1 MSAFHTLPMIRRLH
15 HTALW
20 AALLPALWLVAACST
35 NPATGKQ
42 SFTAFMSME
51 DELRIGAEEH
61 PKMIKEFG
69 GAYADAKLRAYIR
82 RIGLKLAGFSEAR
95 DLPYTFTILNN
106 DKVNAFALPG
116 GYVYITRML
125 LALAENE
132 AEMASVLAHEIGH
145 VAARHTAERY
155 STAMATNLGLMLLG
169 AIGSSA
175 GLPSGV
181 GRIIGFGA
189 QAALQG
195 HSREQELEA
204 DMLGVRYMTRAGY
217 TADGMTSFFY
227 KMQAHAELER
237 AMEGKKGETGNNIMS
252 THPRTAQRI
261 NQAIGLARAAPVRD
275 PILGRGEFLAEI
287 DGMVFGDDPEQGV
300 RRGRVFTHPELRVE
314 FRVPPDFVLFNSPR
328 QVIARGPGNSVVIF
342 DMAPD
347 KTARRVRSL
356 RGYIAETWASNLA
369 LRGQERIAINGM
381 RAATAEARVSTR
393 GGPRDIRLVAIRGS
407 EGRIFRLAFISA
419 PEMTARLSAEFRRTT
434 WSFRR
439 ISEAEARAIKPLKVR
454 VVTVKDGDT
463 ALGLS
468 ARMPLGKFNRRWFET
483 MNRNALGR
491 GLAAGGAVKT
501 VGE

>member
-1 MSAFHTLPMIRRLH
+1 MSAFHNSPMMRWTKLI
-15 HTALW
+15 
-20 AALLPALWLVAACST
+20 ALLPVLWLVAGCST

-42 SFTAFMSME
+42 SFTAFMSKE

-82 RIGLKLAGFSEAR
+82 RIGLKLAGFSETR
-95 DLPYTFTILNN
+95 DLPYTFTILND

-116 GYVYITRML
+116 GYVYITRGL

-132 AEMASVLAHEIGH
+132 AEMAGVLAHEIGH

-155 STAMATNLGLMLLG
+155 STAMATNLGLMVLG
-169 AIGSSA
+169 ALGSAA

-189 QAALQG
+189 QAALRG
-195 HSREQELEA
+195 YSREQELEA
-204 DMLGVRYMTRAGY
+204 DMLGVRYLARAGY
-217 TADGMTSFFY
+217 SPQAMISFFH
-227 KMQAHAELER
+227 KLKAHEDLER
-237 AMEGKKGETGNNIMS
+237 AIKGKKGEVPNNIMS

-261 NQAIGLARAAPVRD
+261 NQAIGLAKAAPVSN
-275 PILGRGEFLAEI
+275 PVLGRGEFLAEI

-300 RRGRVFTHPELRVE
+300 RRGRVFTHPELRIE
-314 FRVPPDFVLFNSPR
+314 FKVPPGFVLFNSPR
-328 QVIARGPGNSVVIF
+328 QVIARGPGRSEMIF
-342 DMAPD
+342 DMASD
-347 KTARRVRSL
+347 KTARKVRSL
-356 RGYIAETWASNLA
+356 RGYIAGTWASNLA
-369 LRGQERIAINGM
+369 LRGQERITVNGM
-381 RAATAEARVSTR
+381 EAATAEARVSTP
-393 GGPRDIRLVAIRGS
+393 GGPRDIRLVAIRGK
-407 EGRIFRLAFISA
+407 EGRIFRLAFTSP
-419 PEMTARLSAEFRRTT
+419 PEMTARLSVEFRRTT

-468 ARMPLGKFNRRWFET
+468 ARMPLGKFSRRWFET

-491 GLAAGGAVKT
+491 GLSPGGAIKT

>member
-1 MSAFHTLPMIRRLH
+1 MPLAAFHTLPMTRLMR
-15 HTALW
+15 LI
-20 AALLPALWLVAACST
+20 ALLPMLLLAAACST

-42 SFTAFMSME
+42 SFTAFMSKE

-61 PKMIKEFG
+61 PKLIKEFG
-69 GAYADAKLRAYIR
+69 GAYTDAKLRAYIR
-82 RIGLKLAGFSEAR
+82 RIGLKLAGFSETR
-95 DLPYTFTILNN
+95 DLPYTFTILND
-106 DKVNAFALPG
+106 DKVNALALPG
-116 GYVYITRML
+116 GYVYITRGL

-132 AEMASVLAHEIGH
+132 AEMAGVLAHEIGH
-145 VAARHTAERY
+145 VTARHSAERY
-155 STAMATNLGLMLLG
+155 STAMATNIGLMLLG
-169 AIGSSA
+169 VIGSSA

-189 QAALQG
+189 QAALRG
-195 HSREQELEA
+195 YSREQELEA
-204 DMLGVRYMTRAGY
+204 DMLAVRYMTRAGY
-217 TADGMTSFFY
+217 SPDGMTSFFY

-237 AMEGKKGETGNNIMS
+237 AMEGKQGEAENNIMS

-261 NQAIGLARAAPVRD
+261 NQAIGLAKVAPVGD
-275 PILGRGEFLAEI
+275 PVLGRGEFLAEI

-300 RRGRVFTHPELRVE
+300 RRGRVFTHPELRIE

-328 QVIARGPGNSVVIF
+328 QVVARGPGNSVVIF
-342 DMAPD
+342 DMAAD
-347 KTARRVRSL
+347 KTARHVRSL

-369 LRGQERIAINGM
+369 LRGQERIDINGM
-381 RAATAEARVSTR
+381 EAATAEARVSTR

-407 EGRIFRLAFISA
+407 EGRIFRLAFISPPA
-419 PEMTARLSAEFRRTT
+419 MTARLSVEFRRAT

-439 ISEAEARAIKPLKVR
+439 ISEAEAKAIKPLKIR

-463 ALGLS
+463 ALRLA
-468 ARMPLGKFNRRWFET
+468 ARMPLGKFSRRWFET

-491 GLAAGGAVKT
+491 GLAAGGAIKT

>member
-1 MSAFHTLPMIRRLH
+1 
-15 HTALW
+15 
-20 AALLPALWLVAACST
+20 
-35 NPATGKQ
+35 
-42 SFTAFMSME
+42 
-51 DELRIGAEEH
+51 
-61 PKMIKEFG
+61 
-69 GAYADAKLRAYIR
+69 
-82 RIGLKLAGFSEAR
+82 
-95 DLPYTFTILNN
+95 
-106 DKVNAFALPG
+106 
-116 GYVYITRML
+116 
-125 LALAENE
+125 
-132 AEMASVLAHEIGH
+132 
-145 VAARHTAERY
+145 
-155 STAMATNLGLMLLG
+155 
-169 AIGSSA
+169 
-175 GLPSGV
+175 
-181 GRIIGFGA
+181 
-189 QAALQG
+189 
-195 HSREQELEA
+195 
-204 DMLGVRYMTRAGY
+204 MTRAGY

-275 PILGRGEFLAEI
+275 PILGRGKFLAEI

-300 RRGRVFTHPELRVE
+300 RWGRMFTHPELRVE
-314 FRVPPDFVLFNSPR
+314 FRVPPNFVLFNSPR

-381 RAATAEARVSTR
+381 EAATAEARESTR

-407 EGRIFRLAFISA
+407 EGRIFHLAFISA

-439 ISEAEARAIKPLKVR
+439 ISEAEARALKSLKVR
-454 VVTVKDGDT
+454 LVTVKEGDT

-491 GLAAGGAVKT
+491 GLAASGTVKT